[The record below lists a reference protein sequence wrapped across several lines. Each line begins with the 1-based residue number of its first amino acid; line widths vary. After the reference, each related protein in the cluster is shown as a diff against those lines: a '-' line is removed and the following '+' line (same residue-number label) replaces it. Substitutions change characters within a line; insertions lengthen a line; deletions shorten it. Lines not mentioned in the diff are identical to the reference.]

1 MHRCLLLWFVGMACT
16 TSSVVAS
23 QSWKRALP
31 LPEASQEAVTAAN
44 AVINQSGSEECL
56 RGKVD
61 SRITNHGLTA
71 ADVQMFVD
79 EIKKHPDVS
88 VALLDAVRGEVA
100 TLMQGQR
107 FSFDFD

>member
-1 MHRCLLLWFVGMACT
+1 MDVIHPDSKPLDADQICLLETF
-16 TSSVVAS
+16 
-23 QSWKRALP
+23 
-31 LPEASQEAVTAAN
+31 
-44 AVINQSGSEECL
+44 

-61 SRITNHGLTA
+61 SRISSHGLTA

-79 EIKKHPDVS
+79 EIKKHPDMS

-100 TLMQGQR
+100 NLMQGQW

>member
-1 MHRCLLLWFVGMACT
+1 MHRCLLLLFVVMACT
-16 TSSVVAS
+16 TSSVDAS

-31 LPEASQEAVTAAN
+31 LPEASQEAV
-44 AVINQSGSEECL
+44 
-56 RGKVD
+56 
-61 SRITNHGLTA
+61 TA

-100 TLMQGQR
+100 TLMQGHR

>member
-1 MHRCLLLWFVGMACT
+1 M
-16 TSSVVAS
+16 
-23 QSWKRALP
+23 
-31 LPEASQEAVTAAN
+31 
-44 AVINQSGSEECL
+44 GSEMCIRDSPCSRPLDADQLSLLETF